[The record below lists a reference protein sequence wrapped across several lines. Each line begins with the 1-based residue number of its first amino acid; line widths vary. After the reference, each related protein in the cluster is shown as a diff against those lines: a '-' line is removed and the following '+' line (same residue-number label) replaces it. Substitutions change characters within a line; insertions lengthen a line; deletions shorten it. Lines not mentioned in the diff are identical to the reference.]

1 MYKYIS
7 LLFIFILIKMN
18 AQINKQLID
27 NWTRVKSSML
37 DGSRDLSENDERILT
52 WKITNN
58 KLCEYKHPIFEDMQ
72 TCMDIKIE
80 GQSIKASALA
90 FYEIEKLTS
99 DSLVVISRIN
109 GETSGD
115 KIKKI
120 WFVRTSTFRNE
131 YLSKIKSDSTIT
143 ASRYFTPTLKKNIFP
158 DIFDRY
164 PNDFHIIGNI
174 IIYPKKHIVNIQH
187 ENTNQS
193 KKSLESIEFLKSTL
207 EKNYHLWNLEGFEN
221 FDQVSIPFNIENETK
236 YIDSFQG
243 ATMSFIFFK
252 SELKS
257 QNKIPVK
264 IENKF
269 LSNETF
275 FKGIKAV
282 DDKKLDKAIELF
294 NKAFE
299 LNNTNT
305 DALYNIVSISLSK
318 NDVTTACT
326 ALKKLKDFEQTEG
339 TKIFNEKCL
348 KN

>member
-37 DGSRDLSENDERILT
+37 DGSRDLSENDQRILT
-52 WKITNN
+52 WKITDN
-58 KLCEYKHPIFEDMQ
+58 KLCEYMHPIFEDMK

-109 GETSGD
+109 GETSAD

-120 WFVRTSTFRNE
+120 WFVRTSKFRNE

-164 PNDFHIIGNI
+164 PNDFLISGNI
-174 IIYPKKHIVNIQH
+174 IIYPKKHAVNIQH

-207 EKNYHLWNLEGFEN
+207 EKSYHLWNLEGFEN
-221 FDQVSIPFNIENETK
+221 FDQVSIPFNIENKTK
-236 YIDSFQG
+236 YMGSFQG
-243 ATMSFIFFK
+243 ATMSFSFFR

-257 QNKIPVK
+257 SNKIPVK
-264 IENKF
+264 IENKL

-275 FKGIKAV
+275 LKGIKAV

-348 KN
+348 KH